1 MEVTNVITTQMKNLS
16 LIKVLAILMVIVVP
30 LLEMDQTAYADTAS
44 SSQVTVIASHLNVRE
59 ASDISSKIIG
69 LVHKGDTFEIIR
81 TSNNWDQIKLSST
94 QTGWVYNAYVKKVKK
109 SAEDNALNIR
119 ENPGYSSHVASNV
132 KLEKI
137 LTDQEG
143 PKPLNGKTIVLDP
156 GHGGIDNGTTSIV
169 GTPEKTLNLATAT
182 VVKQKLENAGAKV
195 VMTRTNDT
203 YVSLQQRADF
213 SNNNHADAFISFHY
227 NWSNNPS
234 ANGLTDFYYQKSKDN
249 ALASNI
255 LNEVAKTTGL
265 TNIGTRFN
273 DLNVLRSNSQ
283 PSTLIELGFL
293 SNKQDDSF
301 VESSTYPDKVAQG
314 IYLGLLDYFH
324 QE

>member
-1 MEVTNVITTQMKNLS
+1 
-16 LIKVLAILMVIVVP
+16 
-30 LLEMDQTAYADTAS
+30 
-44 SSQVTVIASHLNVRE
+44 
-59 ASDISSKIIG
+59 
-69 LVHKGDTFEIIR
+69 
-81 TSNNWDQIKLSST
+81 
-94 QTGWVYNAYVKKVKK
+94 
-109 SAEDNALNIR
+109 
-119 ENPGYSSHVASNV
+119 
-132 KLEKI
+132 
-137 LTDQEG
+137 
-143 PKPLNGKTIVLDP
+143 VLDP
-156 GHGGIDNGTTSIV
+156 GHGGMDNGTTSIV

-195 VMTRTNDT
+195 MMTRTNDT

-213 SNNNHADAFISFHY
+213 SNHNHADAFISFHY

-234 ANGLTDFYYQKSKDN
+234 VNGLTDFYYQKSKDN

-265 TNIGTRFN
+265 SNIGTRFN

-314 IYLGLLDYFH
+314 IYLGLLDYFY